1 MLSVCFSFTLIKAQS
16 KQLKLDSLINK
27 SGADFIK
34 DNDAVG
40 LSIGIYNNGHI
51 SFYNFGSTNVQK
63 VLLPTENTIYEIGS
77 ITKTFVSLI
86 LANAVLE
93 HKVKLDD
100 DIRQYLNETYPNL
113 EYKGSPIRLVHL
125 ANTTSGLP
133 DWLPE
138 LGGDIKNMP
147 PDSALSIKINY
158 YKDLSSKDFFTALH
172 TVQIDTLPGSKRYHS
187 NAGAQLLA
195 YILEA
200 VYQLPLEKL
209 ISRYITAPYKMA
221 NTAFTGAKASTKMA
235 IGYTASGKVASYES
249 VMPYFQYAGGLGST
263 ARDMVNYIKLF
274 LDSSNLAAM
283 LSLKKTVDI
292 DASTGKVTNTRPD
305 NTASPEV
312 YSACLN
318 WFKYQPEAA
327 TSQLWADGGT
337 NGFNSYLAIYPYL
350 ETGVILMAN
359 KSSEK
364 IFRSLPGIAYAI
376 SKLIAG
382 K

>member
-337 NGFNSYLAIYPYL
+337 NGFNI
-350 ETGVILMAN
+350 
-359 KSSEK
+359 
-364 IFRSLPGIAYAI
+364 
-376 SKLIAG
+376 
-382 K
+382 